1 MFCFPKSRINANG
14 GTVTLPGCLVSR
26 DHQACFVNWFCSSYL
41 YINTKET
48 DFDQFYI
55 FLNDLRIF
63 DRSKFFLVTRFSV
76 TSLLV
81 TRYFVTLFSNTP
93 IIPLALVGYEMI
105 IANSALR
112 VSLAF
117 YHLISNARSW
127 NNC

>member
-1 MFCFPKSRINANG
+1 MASIGGFRSDLSITSKTGNTLVFCFPKSRINANG

-81 TRYFVTLFSNTP
+81 TRYFVTL
-93 IIPLALVGYEMI
+93 ILG
-105 IANSALR
+105 SAHEWSG
-112 VSLAF
+112 V
-117 YHLISNARSW
+117 
-127 NNC
+127 